1 MEENINFCDLGN
13 VKISSDV
20 IASIAATAAQEVNG
34 VAGLTSKIPTD
45 IRGIMG
51 MKNLAKGVR
60 VELNNNEVAIDL
72 YISLRYGSKIQEVA
86 QKIQENVK
94 SAVDNMTGMDVT
106 KVNVYIQCI
115 NFETPEAEK
124 PAE

>member
-106 KVNVYIQCI
+106 KVNVYIQGI